1 MEETYERMKPIIV
14 RDVFMEKNPR
24 LAKAI
29 PGFIYKFIDK
39 IMHIREINEIIKQY
53 GDQTGVEF
61 VHGMIQYFNVKQ
73 KVAGIENLPEDG
85 RFIFASVHPL
95 GGFDSML
102 IMNMVHRK
110 YGKFK
115 FLVNDVLMSIKP
127 LQPVFIPLNKHGSLD
142 RKAIQ
147 RIEDE
152 YSGDSQILIFP
163 SGLASRKIKGK
174 IQDFEWKKHFI
185 AKAIEYKRDII
196 PVHVS
201 GRNSN
206 FFYWLANFRTR
217 IGIKWNL
224 EMFFLSDE
232 TFKHRNQTFTVTFG
246 KPIPW
251 QSFDKTKTQ
260 NEWAEEVRLLVY
272 QLPEMYLP
280 KD

>member
-1 MEETYERMKPIIV
+1 MEETPERMKPIVV
-14 RDVFMEKNPR
+14 RDVFMEKNPK
-24 LAKAI
+24 LAKAM
-29 PGFIYKFIDK
+29 PGFIYRFITR
-39 IMHIREINEIIKQY
+39 ILHLREINEIISLY
-53 GDQTGVEF
+53 GDQPGIRF
-61 VHGMIQYFNVKQ
+61 VHGTIKYFNVNQ
-73 KVAGIENLPEDG
+73 KVTGIENLPESG
-85 RFIFASVHPL
+85 RFIFASNHPL

-102 IMNMVHRK
+102 IMSLVHKK

-127 LQPVFIPLNKHGSLD
+127 LQPLFIPLNKHGSLD
-142 RKAIQ
+142 RKVTQ
-147 RIEDE
+147 RIENE
-152 YSGDSQILIFP
+152 YASNSQILIFP
-163 SGLASRKIKGK
+163 SGFASRKIKGR

-185 AKAIEYKRDII
+185 AKAIQYQRDVI

-217 IGIKWNL
+217 LGIKWNL

-251 QSFDKTKTQ
+251 QAFDKSKTISQ
-260 NEWAEEVRLLVY
+260 WAEEVKEMVY
-272 QLPEMYLP
+272 KLPSMYLP
-280 KD
+280 ND